1 MIANLFRRRY
11 VRVELTCACTEEA
24 SPVADPKVKQQFVPR
39 TFRIGDP
46 PGRLSCADCGVRLR
60 LTTVRGRRT
69 DA

>member
-1 MIANLFRRRY
+1 MILFRRRY
-11 VRVELTCACTEEA
+11 VRVELNCACPEPA

-46 PGRLSCADCGVRLR
+46 PGRLGCATCGVKLR
-60 LTTVRGRRT
+60 LTTVRGGD